1 MLLHECSWSHAA
13 GAIVVTTL
21 ELPITRADK
30 IVKSF
35 IFEFPANSTSWGGPL
50 QGIVYGVSESTE
62 KARMLDRAR
71 ALRLQGKDYES
82 DE

>member
-1 MLLHECSWSHAA
+1 M
-13 GAIVVTTL
+13 VTTL
-21 ELPITRADK
+21 ELPLTSADK
-30 IVKSF
+30 MFHREQKF
-35 IFEFPANSTSWGGPL
+35 NFPANSTSWGGPL

-62 KARMLDRAR
+62 EARMLDRAR

>member
-1 MLLHECSWSHAA
+1 M
-13 GAIVVTTL
+13 VTTL
-21 ELPITRADK
+21 ELPLTRADK
-30 IVKSF
+30 MFHRFAGTEKF
-35 IFEFPANSTSWGGPL
+35 MFPANSTSWGGPL

-62 KARMLDRAR
+62 EARMLDR

>member
-1 MLLHECSWSHAA
+1 M
-13 GAIVVTTL
+13 VTTL
-21 ELPITRADK
+21 ELPLTRADK
-30 IVKSF
+30 MFHRFGGAEKF
-35 IFEFPANSTSWGGPL
+35 MFPANSTSWGGPL

-62 KARMLDRAR
+62 EARMLDRAR